1 MKLQEVLLI
10 DEEYVKAYST
20 VSANL
25 DAKYIAPAI
34 TTAQVINLQEL
45 IGTKLAVKL
54 CELVEDNVIG
64 NTEYQPY
71 KDLLD
76 GYIQPYLLAV
86 TNAELFVSNYAK
98 LRNSGNMQYLD
109 TNQTN
114 ISMKDVQYMKEHYEN
129 QADFLAKR
137 VLDFIVCN
145 RKQFP
150 EFTCA
155 GCCDGMS
162 PRPQSS
168 TSCNLNI

>member
-20 VSANL
+20 VSANM
-25 DAKYIAPAI
+25 DAKYIQPAI
-34 TTAQVINLQEL
+34 TTAQVVYLQEL

-54 CELVEDNVIG
+54 CQLVEENLIG
-64 NTEYQPY
+64 NQEYVAY

-76 GYIQPYLLAV
+76 GYIQPYLLALV
-86 TNAELFVSNYAK
+86 NSELYVSNYAK
-98 LRNSGNMQYLD
+98 LRNAGNMQYLD

-114 ISMKDVQYMKEHYEN
+114 ISMKDVQYLKKHYDD

-137 VLDFIVCN
+137 VIDYIVCN
-145 RKQFP
+145 RKQYP

-155 GCCDGMS
+155 TCCDGMS
-162 PRPQSS
+162 PNPKANA
-168 TSCNLNI
+168 SCNLNI